1 MDKQTILQLA
11 LVFHLVAL
19 GMAMGIT
26 LANAV
31 ANNQFWKLYDKSKE
45 QGLAA
50 FRATMK
56 FRVFGMIGLALLI
69 LTGVVMLWAVHWT
82 LVELL
87 WFKIKLFLVFLLFVN
102 GFTLGRTTSE
112 KLEKVLKAENNSG
125 GVHLET
131 IRLRR
136 NIQIFQLTQLGLFI
150 SIIILAVFRF
160 T

>member
-11 LVFHLVAL
+11 LAFHLVAM
-19 GMAMGIT
+19 GMAIGIT

-50 FRATMK
+50 FRATVK
-56 FRVFGMIGLALLI
+56 FRVFGMMGLALLI
-69 LTGVVMLWAVHWT
+69 LTGVIMLWAVHWT

-102 GFTLGRTTSE
+102 GFTLGRTTSQ
-112 KLEKVLKAENNSG
+112 KLEEVLKAENKSG
-125 GVHLET
+125 GVHPET
-131 IRLRR
+131 IRLRKSL
-136 NIQIFQLTQLGLFI
+136 QIFQLTQLGLFVI
-150 SIIILAVFRF
+150 IIILAVFRF